1 MAFGRATGQSGTS
14 HGAVRVARSWGVCL
28 RVLRGR
34 QRRSDARFA
43 RRVRARSARR
53 AVACAAL
60 ATRGALRWL
69 CSATRAADAPGDWG
83 FGRGMASFEA
93 AAARHAHL
101 QPRVTPC
108 ASRIRRVGSRRV
120 RLRRTALAGDSV
132 HLQFTARECCVV
144 RRADATKQKVRDT
157 RTLRWRVTPCV
168 CRSRRVGSRRARLRR
183 TASTGTAVRPR
194 RTAWVG
200 TAVRLRRTAPR
211 RAGVWA
217 AYECRQPR
225 LAALRSRAAAAAVAR
240 ILPAPL
246 PRARWPAPWP
256 RRAARARRSFPS
268 TRRAA
273 AARVRTGPRR
283 DGSGG

>member
-43 RRVRARSARR
+43 RRVRARGARR
-53 AVACAAL
+53 ALACAAL

-108 ASRIRRVGSRRV
+108 ASRIRRVGSRGV
-120 RLRRTALAGDSV
+120 RLRRTALAGDSG

-157 RTLRWRVTPCV
+157 CTLRWRVTPCV

-183 TASTGTAVRPR
+183 TALEDR
-194 RTAWVG
+194 
-200 TAVRLRRTAPR
+200 AVRLPRTAPR

-217 AYECRQPR
+217 ACECRHPR

-273 AARVRTGPRR
+273 AGRARTGPRR